1 MNSTKYGKTEQLTQ
15 KRIFGVCF
23 TVLGTKTSK
32 CLETTLYDE
41 TKRYYRKVTVF
52 KILRYRNVKTCE

>member
-15 KRIFGVCF
+15 KRIFGVYF

-32 CLETTLYDE
+32 CLELVYDD

-52 KILRYRNVKTCE
+52 KILRYRNAKTCE

>member
-23 TVLGTKTSK
+23 TVLGTNMSK
-32 CLETTLYDE
+32 CLATILYNE
-41 TKRYYRKVTVF
+41 TKRYYQKVSVF
-52 KILRYRNVKTCE
+52 KILRYRNAKTCE